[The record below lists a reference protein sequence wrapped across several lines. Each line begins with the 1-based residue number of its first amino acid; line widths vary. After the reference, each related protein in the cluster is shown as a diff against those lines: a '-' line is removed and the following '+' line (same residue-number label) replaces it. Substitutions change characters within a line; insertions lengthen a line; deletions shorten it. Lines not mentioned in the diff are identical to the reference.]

1 MTTELPYTDA
11 DLRAEAI
18 TQHAGLTEDP
28 DFMGVGEAMCDTA
41 VQSTNPDPDAETDT
55 GRTWVELLPY
65 EADGGEAYNA
75 AQIKIHDL
83 IRGAADVSEW
93 AINLGSD
100 GLEPTGHR
108 IEIEGPDGGVA
119 VRLHFAFDADMPDV
133 VRDSVVADLVT
144 AISPRI
150 PLLPQT

>member
-93 AINLGSD
+93 AINLGAD
-100 GLEPTGHR
+100 GLEPTGHVLKVGSADKQIAR
-108 IEIEGPDGGVA
+108 I
-119 VRLHFAFDADMPDV
+119 HFAFAPDLADDV
-133 VRDSVVADLVT
+133 RLDLVEGL
-144 AISPRI
+144 AQVIADS
-150 PLLPQT
+150 L